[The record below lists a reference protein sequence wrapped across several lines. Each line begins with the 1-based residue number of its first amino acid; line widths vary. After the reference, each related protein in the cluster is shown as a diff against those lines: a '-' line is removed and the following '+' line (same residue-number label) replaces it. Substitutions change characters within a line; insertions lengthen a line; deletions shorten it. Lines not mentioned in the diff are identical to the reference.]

1 MIGERDDET
10 EERDDVLYD
19 EELVAHVS
27 EGS

>member
-19 EELVAHVS
+19 EELVSHVS